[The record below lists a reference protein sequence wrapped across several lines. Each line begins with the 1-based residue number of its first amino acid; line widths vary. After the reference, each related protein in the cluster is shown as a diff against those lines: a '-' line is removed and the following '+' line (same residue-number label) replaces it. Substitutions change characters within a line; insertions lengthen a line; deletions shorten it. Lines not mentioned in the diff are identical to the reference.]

1 MKLFIKNMA
10 CESCKVVVR
19 EELEKLGVAPIKVDL
34 GEVDIKEKLTL
45 AERKEFNSAIKK
57 AGLELVNSKEGVLI
71 DQIKAAIIDY
81 IENNKNFKNNL
92 SDYLSKKL
100 NYEYSYISSYFS
112 AMQANTIEQFAINL
126 RIEKVKEKIVLE
138 DLTLTQIADEL
149 NYSSVAHLSSQ
160 FKKVTGLPA
169 SHFKKLRA
177 IRRNTILS
185 TEKMACPQQPCCF
198 AHVSYICSLKPTTCK
213 GTPSFSTSST
223 KNYNASAMGW
233 N

>member
-1 MKLFIKNMA
+1 MKLYIKNMA
-10 CESCKVVVR
+10 CESCKVVVK
-19 EELEKLGVAPIKVDL
+19 EELEKPGVAPIKVDL
-34 GEVDIKEKLTL
+34 GEADIKEKLSA
-45 AERKEFNSAIKK
+45 AEQKEFNSAIKK
-57 AGLELVNSKEGVLI
+57 AGLELVKSKEGVLI

-81 IENNKNFKNNL
+81 IENNKNIKNNL
-92 SDYLSKKL
+92 SSYLSKKL

-126 RIEKVKEKIVLE
+126 RIEKVKAMLVLE

-177 IRRNTILS
+177 VRRNTIQAL
-185 TEKMACPQQPCCF
+185 
-198 AHVSYICSLKPTTCK
+198 
-213 GTPSFSTSST
+213 
-223 KNYNASAMGW
+223 
-233 N
+233 